1 MSVTLVYFFYM
12 EMKKQFFPDTV
23 TRKNAFTSSSGSSWY
38 STSTK
43 ENP

>member
-12 EMKKQFFPDTV
+12 EMKKQFFPSPI
-23 TRKNAFTSSSGSSWY
+23 TRENAFTSSSGSSWY

-43 ENP
+43 KTP